1 MALKKL
7 SQVWKGSP
15 VFEGQIK
22 QFERELR
29 DLKTAHT
36 RGLGMIS
43 LSEASNSPTQASS
56 LSPATYTAV
65 VTFGDGAFPPIL
77 QLAAEDNSNDQ
88 NPLAISAPSFN
99 SSTRTATVT
108 IVDFNDENPT
118 PIPTVYAVAS
128 TPIVSLTVTENS

>member
-15 VFEGQIK
+15 VFEAQIK

-43 LSEASNSPTQASS
+43 FSEASNSPTQASS

-65 VTFGDGAFPPIL
+65 ITFGEGAFPPIL
-77 QLAAEDNSNDQ
+77 QVAADDESNDQ
-88 NPLAISAPSFN
+88 NPLSISAPSFD
-99 SSTRTATVT
+99 SATRTATVNVT
-108 IVDFNDENPT
+108 NFNSESPT
-118 PIPTVYAVAS
+118 PIPTVYAVSS
-128 TPIVSLTVTENS
+128 TPIVSLSVTEDN